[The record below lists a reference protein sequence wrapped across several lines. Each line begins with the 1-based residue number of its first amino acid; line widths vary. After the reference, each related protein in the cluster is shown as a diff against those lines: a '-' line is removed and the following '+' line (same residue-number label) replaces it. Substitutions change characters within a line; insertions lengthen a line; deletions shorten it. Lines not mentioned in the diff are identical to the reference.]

1 MSVASSIIK
10 HLEQLGYAVSTHDL
24 RDYVEMHAVKLPA
37 GEPPHLVARVDD
49 VGPEAEERCACELAR
64 MCGVQ
69 LEDG

>member
-37 GEPPHLVARVDD
+37 S
-49 VGPEAEERCACELAR
+49 
-64 MCGVQ
+64 
-69 LEDG
+69 